1 MPWNITF
8 FFASTRMY
16 VQDLAL
22 SNDYIKCSPVFWLFI
37 FLFLSLFF
45 LQKKVSPSLLFHSS
59 RNKWNQ
65 QIFVLLVKKMQAT
78 WWMFWKDIKV
88 QQKYFKRYEFW
99 KIYNLKYFMRQKKKQ
114 NKSKTTL
121 LTHNA
126 VVSILMESSENN
138 NEK

>member
-1 MPWNITF
+1 
-8 FFASTRMY
+8 
-16 VQDLAL
+16 
-22 SNDYIKCSPVFWLFI
+22 
-37 FLFLSLFF
+37 
-45 LQKKVSPSLLFHSS
+45 
-59 RNKWNQ
+59 
-65 QIFVLLVKKMQAT
+65 MQAT